1 MRFYTCF
8 VIALSIFIGRF
19 ANAQTAGFMHN
30 GVQRT
35 YILHLPT
42 GFSAGD
48 TLPLVLN
55 LHGLTQNGQAQSD
68 LSAFNAISDRE
79 KFIVVHGNGI
89 NASWNA
95 LSGTYYG
102 GVDDVGFLSAL
113 IDTINRDYHINLNR
127 VYSTGMSNGGFMS
140 YRLACELSH
149 RIAAIASV
157 TGTMTDSMMFYCN
170 PSRPVPV
177 LHFHGTTDPV
187 VSYTGGTNITPVM
200 DALDYWVNHNN
211 CGASYSTT
219 PMPNTNTADNC
230 TVSKLYWGPGDQ
242 QSEVIHYKV
251 LGGGHTWPGSGNNF
265 FGLVGNLNMDVN
277 ASEIIWEFFNRH
289 SLQGLISSVNE
300 AEGSRGLVKVFPNPA
315 NDVLNIEWKETR
327 ITSIELCDV
336 SGKMILETTVE
347 PSGTS
352 VQLPVKDLAAGL
364 YLVSCT
370 TVDGKKMVMKVA
382 KD

>member
-1 MRFYTCF
+1 MR
-8 VIALSIFIGRF
+8 LSKLLILASAIFMCQIGF
-19 ANAQTAGFMHN
+19 AQTASFMHG

-42 GFSAGD
+42 GFSASE

-55 LHGLTQNGQAQSD
+55 LHGLTQTGQAQSD
-68 LSAFNAISDRE
+68 MSKLNAIADRE
-79 KFIVVHGNGI
+79 RFIVVHADGLNL
-89 NASWNA
+89 SWNA
-95 LSGTYYG
+95 ISGTYYG

-157 TGTMTDSMMFYCN
+157 TGTMTDSMTHYCN

-187 VSYTGGTNITPVM
+187 VSYTGGGGMTPVM

-211 CGASYSTT
+211 CPASFSTT
-219 PMPNTNTADNC
+219 PMPNTVTTDNC
-230 TVSKLYWGPGDQ
+230 TVSKLYWGMGDQ

-251 LGGGHTWPGSGNNF
+251 IGGGHTWPGSGNNF
-265 FGLVGNLNMDVN
+265 FGLVGNLNDDVN

-289 SLQGLISSVNE
+289 SLQGGINSVNE
-300 AEGSRGLVKVFPNPA
+300 AFSQANSISVFPNPVQ
-315 NDVLNIEWKETR
+315 NILNIEWNETE
-327 ITSIELCDV
+327 ISSIQLTDV
-336 SGKMILETTVE
+336 SGRIITETIPESSSALLQLSVNNL
-347 PSGTS
+347 PSGI
-352 VQLPVKDLAAGL
+352 
-364 YLVSCT
+364 YLLHCT
-370 TVDGKKMVMKVA
+370 TDEGTQVMKVA
-382 KD
+382 KE